1 MKKSERIAAFLIFI
15 GTVFFV
21 MFTNFVILILPVIWM
36 YEQRG
41 ASMLFF
47 VAAIGYVQVMLILL
61 LGLIGMEICA
71 IKETYDMWRSN
82 EPEIFARFKE
92 EFKR

>member
-1 MKKSERIAAFLIFI
+1 
-15 GTVFFV
+15 
-21 MFTNFVILILPVIWM
+21 
-36 YEQRG
+36 
-41 ASMLFF
+41 MLFF

-92 EFKR
+92 EFKQ